1 MDLNA
6 LMELDRKVYMNTFG
20 QRLPVAFVAGEG
32 ATLTDSEGN
41 RYIDLFGGIAVNIL
55 GYGYP
60 SYTRKLIAQI
70 ETGILHTSN
79 LYYVEPQTRLAR
91 MLTERTFADRVFFA
105 NSGAEANEGAVKLAR
120 KYFFNKGSK
129 RYKVLSLHDSFHGR
143 TLAMV
148 AATAQAKYQKPYSPL
163 PAGFVNVEA
172 GDIEALRQAADE
184 ETCAVML
191 ELIQGESGVLPFPA
205 EYVNQVRALCDE
217 LGILMIVDEVQTGM
231 GRTGKLFA
239 YEHYGIK
246 PDVLT
251 AAKAL
256 GGGVPIGAILATE
269 KAASAFSPGD
279 HGSTFGGN
287 HLATAAGCAVM
298 EALYDEGLLQR
309 ASEMGAYLQSRLQ
322 QLAAAHPLIKEA
334 RGLGLMAGLE
344 LSPAFTAKA
353 LAEELLRKGFVTGTA
368 GHNTLRL
375 LPPAVITAAEI
386 DRFIDSLDAILTQKE
401 SSLT

>member
-1 MDLNA
+1 MDLNT
-6 LMELDRKVYMNTFG
+6 LIELDQKVYMNTFG
-20 QRLPVAFVAGEG
+20 QRLPVSFVKAEG
-32 ATLTDSEGN
+32 ATLTDSEGKQ
-41 RYIDLFGGIAVNIL
+41 YIDLFGGIAVNIL
-55 GYGYP
+55 GYAYP
-60 SYTRKLIAQI
+60 SYTQKLINQI

-91 MLTERTFADRVFFA
+91 MLTERTFASRVFFA

-120 KYFFNKGSK
+120 KYFYNRASK
-129 RYKVLSLHDSFHGR
+129 HYKVISLHDSFHGR

-148 AATAQAKYQKPYSPL
+148 AATAQAKYQKPYAPL
-163 PAGFVNVEA
+163 PAGFVNVAA
-172 GDIEALRQAADE
+172 GDLKALRQAVDG

-191 ELIQGESGVLPFPA
+191 ELIQGESGVLPFAP
-205 EYVNQVRALCDE
+205 EYVRQVRAICDE
-217 LGILMIVDEVQTGM
+217 LGILMIIDEVQTGM

-239 YEHYGIK
+239 YEHYGIT
-246 PDVLT
+246 PDIVT

-269 KAASAFSPGD
+269 EAAGAFSPGD

-309 ASEMGAYLQSRLQ
+309 AGEVGEYLQSKLRQ
-322 QLAAAHPLIKEA
+322 VAACHPLVTEA
-334 RGLGLMAGLE
+334 RGMGLMAGLE
-344 LSPAFTAKA
+344 LSPALTAKA
-353 LAEELLRKGFVTGTA
+353 LSAELLEAGFVTGTA

-375 LPPAVITAAEI
+375 LPPAVISPAEI
-386 DRFIDSLDAILTQKE
+386 DRFIDALDTILKQKE
-401 SSLT
+401 S

>member
-1 MDLNA
+1 MNIHDLVA
-6 LMELDRKVYMNTFG
+6 LDQKVYMNTFG
-20 QRLPVAFVAGEG
+20 QRLPVCFVKGSG
-32 ATLTDSEGN
+32 AILTDSQGKQ
-41 RYIDLFGGIAVNIL
+41 YIDLFGGIAVNIL

-60 SYTRKLIAQI
+60 SYTKKLVEQI

-79 LYYVEPQTRLAR
+79 LYYVEPQTRLAQ
-91 MLTERTFADRVFFA
+91 MLTAHTFASRVFFA

-120 KYFFNKGSK
+120 KYFYDRGSK
-129 RYKVLSLHDSFHGR
+129 RYKVLSLQDSFHGR

-148 AATAQAKYQKPYSPL
+148 AATAQAKYQKPYAPL
-163 PAGFVNVEA
+163 PAGFVNVSA

-191 ELIQGESGVLPFPA
+191 ELIQGESGVLPFTP
-205 EYVNQVRALCDE
+205 EYIRQVRTLCDE

-239 YEHYGIK
+239 YEHYGIT
-246 PDVLT
+246 PDIMT

-269 KAASAFSPGD
+269 QASAAFSPGD

-298 EALYDEGLLQR
+298 EALYDEGILQR
-309 ASEMGAYLQSRLQ
+309 AGEMGAYLQIKLQ
-322 QLAAAHPLIKEA
+322 QLAAAHPLVAEA
-334 RGLGLMAGLE
+334 RGMGLMAGLE
-344 LSPAFTAKA
+344 LVPELAVKA
-353 LAEELLRKGFVTGTA
+353 LSAELLQAGFVTGTA

-375 LPPAVITAAEI
+375 LPPAVITTEEI
-386 DRFIDSLDAILTQKE
+386 DRFIGALDGILHQKE
-401 SSLT
+401 L